1 MSDIEIAVRY
11 CGGCNTTYD
20 REAAVKQLQDLLPEY
35 SFVIAVAGKRY
46 RAALIVNGC
55 SCACTS
61 TLTLA
66 VPKDRQVSIGGFE
79 DLLPARDR
87 LREILST
94 RPWR

>member
-1 MSDIEIAVRY
+1 MPDTQIAVRY
-11 CGGCNTTYD
+11 CGGCSTTYD
-20 REAAVKQLQDLLPEY
+20 REAAVKQLQDLMPEY
-35 SFVIAVAGKRY
+35 SFVIAEPGKRY

-87 LREILST
+87 LIEILSALQ
-94 RPWR
+94 

>member
-1 MSDIEIAVRY
+1 MSDTQIAVRY
-11 CGGCNTTYD
+11 CGGCNTTYG
-20 REAAVKQLQDLLPEY
+20 REAAVKQLQDLMPEY
-35 SFVIAVAGKRY
+35 SVVIAEPGKRY

-87 LREILST
+87 LIEILSALQ
-94 RPWR
+94 